1 MSQSLLFMPIT
12 ILVDENINKIQ
23 ESGQKDEKLVW
34 DMKLFLALLD
44 LYFRHTLSLYL
55 WKVIRDVKKLT

>member
-23 ESGQKDEKLVW
+23 ESGQKDEKLGW

-55 WKVIRDVKKLT
+55 